1 MEKIRGR
8 IATMIRL
15 SDGNIVLEP
24 YDPCYCGSGKK
35 LRFCHPIRK
44 RGEIP
49 RPRAS
54 DCEPP
59 RPQTGFAHSGCY
71 ARQLNDCG
79 TEMSGEHLFSEVMLD
94 LLKGADGKVVRTGY
108 PWQVQ
113 GEFQSLPPST
123 CKANVLCKRHNN
135 ALSPLD
141 ATAGAFFKAIL
152 KTPEF
157 LQNHESRVLIVSGD
171 DLERWIL
178 KTLCTHVLAVRK
190 FGENWEPPREWLEI
204 LWSMKPF
211 PPRCGLYFNHEVG
224 QSAPDMAKIGFRVLT
239 SSGFPGATGA
249 MVELG
254 GYRFALAMVP
264 PNPQQT
270 SDSVL
275 IPDYYRPSD
284 FVITYG
290 KHEVMYSLGWEG
302 PVAPRRIGVSWAPN
316 PSPAG

>member
-1 MEKIRGR
+1 V
-8 IATMIRL
+8 IRL

-35 LRFCHPIRK
+35 LKFCHPIRK

-54 DCEPP
+54 DCKPP

-108 PWQVQ
+108 PWQVE

-135 ALSPLD
+135 TLSPLD
-141 ATAGAFFKAIL
+141 AKAGAFFKGIL

-157 LQNHESRVLIVSGD
+157 LQNHELRVLILSGD

-178 KTLCTHVLAVRK
+178 KTLCTHILAVGK
-190 FGENWEPPREWLEI
+190 FGKDWEPPIEWLAI
-204 LWSMKPF
+204 LWGMKPF
-211 PPRCGLYFNHEVG
+211 PPGCGLYFNHEVG
-224 QSAPDMAKIGFRVLT
+224 QSAPDMAKIGLRVLT

-254 GYRFALAMVP
+254 PYRFALAMVR
-264 PNPQQT
+264 PNPQQA

-275 IPDYYRPSD
+275 IPKHYRPSD
-284 FVITYG
+284 FVITSG
-290 KHEVMYSLGWEG
+290 KREVVYSLGWEG
-302 PVAPRRIGVSWAPN
+302 PVAPRRVGISWTPN
-316 PSPAG
+316 S